1 MENMD
6 TKWYQHQTLHVFSS
20 FWKTSGFI
28 ISKGALD
35 RPVQH
40 QQQGIPAGD
49 DLWHCAYRGWSPSWR
64 ISIESYVYI
73 YMCVCVIHGYINIL
87 IILIIGYIMIEYW
100 SIYWS
105 NMDQILMKIRPRIQL
120 GGWQSLMGKS
130 NMVRVGFHL
139 YSLLGIPSDMKTP
152 ELAYSQGISSLLKK
166 RGGKLYR

>member
-73 YMCVCVIHGYINIL
+73 YVCVLYMGI
-87 IILIIGYIMIEYW
+87 

-105 NMDQILMKIRPRIQL
+105 SLSLDILWSNIDQYIDQIWIKY
-120 GGWQSLMGKS
+120 WWKS
-130 NMVRVGFHL
+130 GPEFNWGDDNPWWENQTWYVWDFTSTH
-139 YSLLGIPSDMKTP
+139 YSVFQATWKHRSWPIVKG
-152 ELAYSQGISSLLKK
+152 SQAF
-166 RGGKLYR
+166 